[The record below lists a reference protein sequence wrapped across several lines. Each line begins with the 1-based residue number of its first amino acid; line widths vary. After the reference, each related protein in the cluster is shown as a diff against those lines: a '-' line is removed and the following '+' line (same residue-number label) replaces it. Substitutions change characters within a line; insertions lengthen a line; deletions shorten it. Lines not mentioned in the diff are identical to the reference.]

1 MKLNHSKVIVILIRL
16 KILKNNLKMYVNLKK
31 QFKNVCK
38 NYKINEEHKLF
49 YKRIKKQKK

>member
-16 KILKNNLKMYVNLKK
+16 KILKNNLKMYVIKNLKK

-38 NYKINEEHKLF
+38 ITK
-49 YKRIKKQKK
+49 